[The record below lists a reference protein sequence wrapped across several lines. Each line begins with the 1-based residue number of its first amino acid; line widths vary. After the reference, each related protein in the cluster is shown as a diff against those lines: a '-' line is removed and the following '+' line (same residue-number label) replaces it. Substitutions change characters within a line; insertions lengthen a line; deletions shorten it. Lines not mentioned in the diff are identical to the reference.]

1 MILDILLVISNT
13 TFMLLMS
20 LFLALSNYIGWFSV
34 STFLIF
40 LPIILNVGLHVFIA
54 FTIYSAVKYYH
65 LEPYALR
72 ILKSDIS
79 YSEKIIRIINLIQQ
93 KLQ

>member
-20 LFLALSNYIGWFSV
+20 LFLAISNYIGWFSV

-40 LPIILNVGLHVFIA
+40 LSNI
-54 FTIYSAVKYYH
+54 
-65 LEPYALR
+65 
-72 ILKSDIS
+72 
-79 YSEKIIRIINLIQQ
+79 
-93 KLQ
+93 